1 MASTPTAAATTDTEL
16 ANQLVDEQSH
26 DTPATLPSNGASL
39 EEERQTPVLDESH
52 GQQDFIPLGGF
63 DEESMES
70 GGQEVGVAPEDQSAD
85 KESAERRESVV
96 IDPSYSPEGEEL
108 LYEGDLE
115 AGAASK
121 DGNEGNKDGVKDGEE
136 TKEDGFIVDLHDTSM
151 ELEIAPDKK
160 QASTATESVEPKA
173 STAADKESTSLRLVS
188 VYDLFISSG
197 HMTVT

>member
-39 EEERQTPVLDESH
+39 EEERQTPLLDEPQ

-85 KESAERRESVV
+85 KERRESVV

-121 DGNEGNKDGVKDGEE
+121 DGNEGNKDGVKEGEE

-151 ELEIAPDKK
+151 ELEIAPRKK
-160 QASTATESVEPKA
+160 QASAPTESVEPTT
-173 STAADKESTSLRLVS
+173 STAADKKSTSLRLVS
-188 VYDLFISSG
+188 VYDLFIPSG